1 MKLKRK
7 APPPAPRANT
17 PNGQTPPALDGWLR
31 GGRERRYEG
40 RRSGGSSAL
49 PPKRHVHVSA
59 SAPVTSQGISCL
71 CVSGLNSGGS
81 AVLWSRDRVARA
93 RPPAPPLQAGVLG
106 GRVTL
111 GASFGTCAWE
121 RQRDLPVGSWV
132 PSERSHARCC
142 ATCRCDICI
151 LSATAEDAN
160 VRWMSYDFTLRPKP
174 EKKKA
179 L

>member
-7 APPPAPRANT
+7 ASPPQCQHTQRADAAGPRRV
-17 PNGQTPPALDGWLR
+17 AL
-31 GGRERRYEG
+31 GREGAEVRRPAV
-40 RRSGGSSAL
+40 RGSSAL

-132 PSERSHARCC
+132 PSERTHARCC

-160 VRWMSYDFTLRPKP
+160 VRWVS
-174 EKKKA
+174 
-179 L
+179 